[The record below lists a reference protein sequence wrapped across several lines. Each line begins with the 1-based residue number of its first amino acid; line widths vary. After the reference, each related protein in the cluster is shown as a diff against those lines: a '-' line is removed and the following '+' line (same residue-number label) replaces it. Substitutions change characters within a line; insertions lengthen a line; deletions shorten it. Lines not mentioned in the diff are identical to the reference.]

1 MYDVNELAARLRNG
15 ETIDDIANELA
26 AALNKANAVVEEE
39 QAAKKKA
46 EAEAEAKQRELE
58 REAQLDSLAD
68 IIIDSNINYIKI
80 AAPDLADFINDN
92 PIMTTQDFRDS
103 VDAMIGMLRIA
114 ASMQPKVLMKNT
126 KIETKEPA
134 KPENR
139 EKETLTSNDVNLILD
154 SWIKTLA

>member
-39 QAAKKKA
+39 QAAKKK
-46 EAEAEAKQRELE
+46 AEAEAKQRELE

-114 ASMQPKVLMKNT
+114 ASMQPKVLMKDT

-139 EKETLTSNDVNLILD
+139 KKETLTSNDVNSILD